1 MPCSRF
7 KSLRRIDVN
16 RIWKP
21 FIVVLAAIYFVA
33 DALFATIAHPLSRWL
48 SRQRLFSRLRTWIRS
63 LRPYPSLALFTVPVI
78 VLEPVKPVAAYL
90 AATGHF
96 MTSVSLFVVGEI
108 LKLVLV
114 ERMFALNRDKL
125 LTIPAFAWGYGKYR
139 LARSWMESL
148 EAWQMVR
155 RWSRMV
161 RLALRGAMSQLKTTS
176 RLTMAR

>member
-1 MPCSRF
+1 
-7 KSLRRIDVN
+7 VN

-21 FIVVLAAIYFVA
+21 FIVVLAAVYFVA
-33 DALFATIAHPLSRWL
+33 DALFAMVAHPLSRWL
-48 SRQRLFSRLRTWIRS
+48 SQQRLFGRLRTWIRS
-63 LRPYPSLALFTVPVI
+63 LRPYPSLALFAVPVI

-96 MTSVSLFVVGEI
+96 MASLAMLVVGEI

-114 ERMFALNRDKL
+114 ERLFDLNRDKL

-139 LARSWMESL
+139 LARNWLESL

-155 RWSRMV
+155 RWSRV
-161 RLALRGAMSQLKTTS
+161 ARLAIRGAMSQLKTTS
-176 RLTMAR
+176 RVMMAR